1 MGGDPEDVARGEAQA
16 LKRTGMGETQNIR
29 EPKNALV
36 LTGSPRPHGATRA
49 LVDCFVAQW
58 HAQMKPEDPVQIISA
73 YELALKPCIHCGYC
87 KHTQGCIYDDFI
99 PLDRAFQNA
108 DLLVVASPVFCLGFP
123 APLKAIFDRTQQ
135 YYEAKFSLGI
145 QKPVAR
151 PKYALFLVTFGSPDS
166 RGAAMMEEQLR
177 LVFHLL
183 NARLE
188 RTIMARNT
196 DTLPLDRIGLAD
208 TYQGILQ
215 DFKTKMHA
223 PNRSGQHP

>member
-1 MGGDPEDVARGEAQA
+1 
-16 LKRTGMGETQNIR
+16 MGEIQKSG
-29 EPKNALV
+29 EPTNALV
-36 LTGSPRPHGATRA
+36 LTGSPRPNGATAA

-73 YELALKPCIHCGYC
+73 YETALKPCIHCGHC
-87 KHTQGCIYDDFI
+87 KHTQGCVYDDFI
-99 PLDRAFQNA
+99 PLDRAFQGA

-145 QKPVAR
+145 PKPVGR
-151 PKYALFLVTFGSPDS
+151 PKYALFLAAFGSPDS

-177 LVFHLL
+177 QVFHLF

-188 RTIMARNT
+188 HTIMARNT
-196 DTLPLDRIGLAD
+196 DKLPLDRSGLEGAC
-208 TYQGILQ
+208 QGALQ
-215 DFKTKMHA
+215 DFKTTMNSA
-223 PNRSGQHP
+223 NRWG